1 MHCLQCIKNVKGDT
15 ITRPLVTQILTEF
28 PVEILMFDF
37 IKIGPSDDGYIYVLM
52 GVGKFT
58 NPVESVPCE
67 VISAIPT
74 SKSITDWGGRFGLP
88 S

>member
-15 ITRPLVTQILTEF
+15 IASPLGTQLLTEF
-28 PVEILMFDF
+28 PGEIPMFDF
-37 IKIGPSDDGYIYVLM
+37 IKIGPSDDGYMYVLM

-67 VISAIPT
+67 VVSTIPGFKT
-74 SKSITDWGGRFGLP
+74 IIDWGGRFGSP